1 MSNIL
6 QGDKEEN
13 SNAHRRD
20 YRTVQTQSYGNAWCD
35 EVLQSVKLEHPRIE
49 DG

>member
-13 SNAHRRD
+13 SNAHRSD
-20 YRTVQTQSYGNAWCD
+20 YRTVQTQSHGIAWCD
-35 EVLQSVKLEHPRIE
+35 EVLQLIL
-49 DG
+49 